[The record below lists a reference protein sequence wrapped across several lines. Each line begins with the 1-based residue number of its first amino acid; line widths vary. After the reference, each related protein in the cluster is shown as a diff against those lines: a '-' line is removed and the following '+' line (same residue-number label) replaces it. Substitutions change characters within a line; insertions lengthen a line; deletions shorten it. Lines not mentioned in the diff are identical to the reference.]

1 MGTAIDVPLWTWA
14 AVVGLI
20 LAMLVVDLVAHRGER
35 VASLREAAWW
45 SALWVAIGLAFGGFV
60 WGRFGGE
67 AAGEYYAGYLI
78 EKSLAVDNIV
88 VFALIFTSFAVPRRY
103 QHRVLFFGV
112 VGALVMRAGFIA
124 AGSALLQQF
133 SWVLYLFGGFLV
145 LTGVQMFRQRHKH
158 ADPSRSRVIRLSR
171 RFIPSTS
178 EYHGSRFLS
187 REGGRWVATPLFT
200 VLLLVEVSDL
210 IFAVDSIPAIFAI
223 TTEPFLVFTSNAFAI
238 LGLRALYFLLA
249 DLIHRFGYLK
259 VGLAAVLVFVG
270 AKMLLHGLVKIPT
283 AVSLA
288 VIAVLIGASVVAS
301 LVASS
306 RSGRPSS
313 PGTDPVTD
321 PTTTTLTG
329 GNR

>member
-1 MGTAIDVPLWTWA
+1 VIRA
-14 AVVGLI
+14 
-20 LAMLVVDLVAHRGER
+20 R
-35 VASLREAAWW
+35 
-45 SALWVAIGLAFGGFV
+45 
-60 WGRFGGE
+60 
-67 AAGEYYAGYLI
+67 
-78 EKSLAVDNIV
+78 
-88 VFALIFTSFAVPRRY
+88 
-103 QHRVLFFGV
+103 GV
-112 VGALVMRAGFIA
+112 VL
-124 AGSALLQQF
+124 
-133 SWVLYLFGGFLV
+133 
-145 LTGVQMFRQRHKH
+145 
-158 ADPSRSRVIRLSR
+158 
-171 RFIPSTS
+171 
-178 EYHGSRFLS
+178 
-187 REGGRWVATPLFT
+187 ATPLLA
-200 VLLLVEVSDL
+200 VLVLIEVTD
-210 IFAVDSIPAIFAI
+210 IVFAVDSIPAIFAV
-223 TTEPFLVFTSNAFAI
+223 TDQPFIVFTANAFAV